1 MVLTEILMK
10 GVFMKHIL
18 SFDIAKGKSVYCFIN
33 EKKNTIIDATLIE
46 HNKNDFDTL
55 FNVIKDYPNLIVV
68 TTIIQISAHTDKN
81 NPIYL
86 FFRKKQSEGK
96 HHYKCIIA
104 CETKLC
110 KIIYKLCSSDCLY
123 ENK

>member
-1 MVLTEILMK
+1 MGQFLKPVVIL
-10 GVFMKHIL
+10 
-18 SFDIAKGKSVYCFIN
+18 A
-33 EKKNTIIDATLIE
+33 E
-46 HNKNDFDTL
+46 L
-55 FNVIKDYPNLIVV
+55 FYLMLLQL
-68 TTIIQISAHTDKN
+68 QISAHSDKT

-110 KIIYKLCSSDCLY
+110 KTIYKLCSSDCLY
-123 ENK
+123 KNK